1 MVLGLQDADLVVVGS
16 GFYGLTMAE
25 RAASDGAR
33 VVVLDRRS
41 HLGGNA
47 WSEPDPSTGIEVHT
61 YGSHIFHTSNERVWE
76 YVTRFGAF
84 NDYRHHVWTV
94 HAGRVYPM
102 PIGLATM
109 TQFFGRYLTPDQA
122 RELVHEQGRPAE
134 DDVFAE
140 ALATAGLP
148 ASLLTAADDAALDA
162 VVRASHDQSQQ
173 RVGMDSGSPVTAL
186 DDGPA
191 YFGPVV
197 APVPGPEASG
207 HLWDA
212 LVALS
217 RVPELSEL
225 KRGRGAL

>member
-1 MVLGLQDADLVVVGS
+1 M
-16 GFYGLTMAE
+16 T
-25 RAASDGAR
+25 
-33 VVVLDRRS
+33 RS
-41 HLGGNA
+41 T
-47 WSEPDPSTGIEVHT
+47 PT
-61 YGSHIFHTSNERVWE
+61 
-76 YVTRFGAF
+76 
-84 NDYRHHVWTV
+84 TV
-94 HAGRVYPM
+94 HFWLDAGCPFTWATSQWLRDAATAHDAQVEWRVM
-102 PIGLATM
+102 SLAVLNEGREVPEQYRAGM
-109 TQFFGRYLTPDQA
+109 TRGTRTGRLLAAAGQQGGAPAVGALYLA
-122 RELVHEQGRPAE
+122 LGELVHEQGRPAE

-197 APVPGPEASG
+197 APVPGPEASA

-212 LVALS
+212 LVAVS

-225 KRGRGAL
+225 KRGRGVL